1 MSLKRSIATLPLLW
15 LCATAIP
22 AGSGWWPNGT
32 SSDIVGGD
40 FNTAAYGLIDTYDG
54 TNWLNMFDVQAIT
67 DPTHGFVEYVNV
79 QQAQQL
85 GLLRA
90 QGSQVYMGVDTTSV
104 LNPNGPGRKSVRI
117 QSKRAY
123 NQALVIADFAHVPG
137 SNCGSWPAFW
147 MVGPNWPN
155 QGEIDIYEGVHLN
168 TYNQATLHTSPGC
181 VPSVGPGGET
191 GRRVAN
197 ADCGTGGGFNGCG
210 VESNNPTSYGTAFNA
225 NGGGVYAALWTNS
238 GIKIW
243 YFASRDVPANIR
255 NGNPDPSLWGT
266 PAANFGPGCDYGTKF
281 RDLNIVF
288 DITFCGDWAGGTW
301 GQTSCAQVNPSCNA
315 YVASQPQSF
324 ADSYWMINSVKVYSV

>member
-1 MSLKRSIATLPLLW
+1 MAHGQLCTLHEPYFSNREL
-15 LCATAIP
+15 TH
-22 AGSGWWPNGT
+22 
-32 SSDIVGGD
+32 SS
-40 FNTAAYGLIDTYDG
+40 
-54 TNWLNMFDVQAIT
+54 
-67 DPTHGFVEYVNV
+67 
-79 QQAQQL
+79 
-85 GLLRA
+85 
-90 QGSQVYMGVDTTSV
+90 
-104 LNPNGPGRKSVRI
+104 
-117 QSKRAY
+117 
-123 NQALVIADFAHVPG
+123 
-137 SNCGSWPAFW
+137 W

-197 ADCGTGGGFNGCG
+197 ADCGAGGGFDGCG
-210 VESNNPTSYGTAFNA
+210 VSSNNPTSYGTAFNA

-238 GIKIW
+238 GIKVW

-255 NGNPDPSLWGT
+255 SGNPDPSSWGT
-266 PAANFGPGCDYGTKF
+266 PIANFGPGCDYGAKF

-288 DITFCGDWAGGTW
+288 DITFCGDWAGGVW

-324 ADSYWMINSVKVYSV
+324 ADVSAPRPPFGLFLFHGCSLADGHTELLVDQFGEGLQCVSVDL